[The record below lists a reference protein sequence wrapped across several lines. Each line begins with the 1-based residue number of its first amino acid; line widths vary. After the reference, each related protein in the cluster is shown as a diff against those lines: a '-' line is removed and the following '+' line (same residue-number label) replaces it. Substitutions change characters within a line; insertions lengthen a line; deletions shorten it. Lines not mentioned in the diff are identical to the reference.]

1 MLEGTFLDFKC
12 VLFLSIFLRSVIS
25 LAHVPDN
32 RAWKHP
38 CGDTI
43 QGEKQIST
51 GEDCLAKENQM
62 SDTDLF
68 NKQETGLLQLSSH
81 MLGGGSQVKYWFICL
96 AAIIYKGCEVV
107 TSWTFLVQ

>member
-1 MLEGTFLDFKC
+1 MLEGT
-12 VLFLSIFLRSVIS
+12 SMEASMWRYYS
-25 LAHVPDN
+25 
-32 RAWKHP
+32 
-38 CGDTI
+38 
-43 QGEKQIST
+43 
-51 GEDCLAKENQM
+51 DCLAKENQM